1 MSIQKTFEE
10 QYDDF
15 FNFFNNNHSIEEIEE
30 FITKNDIPS
39 FSPYKQIHLNMIDSR
54 NLNILFY
61 IILKSTSDEDCL
73 EKLKL
78 LIEKYNVNYKVF
90 DFNCQ
95 RRIPFYT
102 CIKGYLES
110 TKYIIEKLNYK
121 IELMDNREQ
130 TLFFSAFKSYNLE
143 LVKYLDKKFPK
154 YIFFPDNQYNS
165 CIYDIFKKN
174 MNSPE
179 QTKKFE
185 NVLKYIIN
193 RGFDIF
199 EKNNDNI
206 SFVNKCEHF
215 KKLDTLEKIIKE
227 IGGEYARKYFKIK
240 YMVNKSNGMDF
251 DDNNGKENKDI
262 KNNINDNNSKININI
277 KNNNNEKIND
287 IKNNMINIKNTN
299 KDLKTDDIKYNML
312 NIKNSYKDIKVN
324 ESKNKFNNEDEKI
337 NDIKINTIN
346 FKNNYKDINNY
357 DIKNNMNIK
366 NNNNGAKIIDTQ
378 INIMN
383 IKNNKRDVKMNDKK
397 SLYSNNDTNNKNI
410 INRNNIDNLINDMSH
425 YIDNHYAFLENKKT
439 EKKEKNEKIV
449 IKDYKELNESKN
461 KKNNLDSNLRKND
474 IMKNKSKDIKN
485 SDFKKQNPNFDK
497 QEQKNI
503 FEGVKMNWSIK
514 ISNNNINSNKKFSN
528 QSDNNI
534 IKNDDFSNVNI
545 SNNNISIEKLRDNL
559 SKKEEIETNLIN
571 NKNNNNLLKQ
581 KNELP
586 VINFNE
592 LINHD
597 KNKNEKKYKPCI
609 FLNRKTNFLRDIEKI
624 KKIIKN
630 AQSLKKFS
638 SRVKKQS

>member
-1 MSIQKTFEE
+1 MSTEKTFEE

-15 FNFFNNNHSIEEIEE
+15 FNFFNNNHSIEEIED
-30 FITKNDIPS
+30 FIKKNDIPS

-73 EKLKL
+73 KKLKL

-102 CIKGYLES
+102 CIKGYLQS
-110 TKYIIEKLNYK
+110 TKYIIEKLNYN
-121 IELMDNREQ
+121 IELMDSREQ

-179 QTKKFE
+179 QIQKFE

-215 KKLDTLEKIIKE
+215 KKLDILEKIIKE

-240 YMVNKSNGMDF
+240 YSVNNSNDMDF

-262 KNNINDNNSKININI
+262 KNNINNNNSIINMNI
-277 KNNNNEKIND
+277 KNNNKEKITD
-287 IKNNMINIKNTN
+287 IKNNMINIKNIN
-299 KDLKTDDIKYNML
+299 KDLKMDDIKYNML
-312 NIKNSYKDIKVN
+312 NVKNNYKDIKVN
-324 ESKNKFNNEDEKI
+324 DIKNKFNNEDEKI
-337 NDIKINTIN
+337 NDVKINTMN

-366 NNNNGAKIIDTQ
+366 NNNKDPKIIETQ

-397 SLYSNNDTNNKNI
+397 SLNNNDTSNKNI
-410 INRNNIDNLINDMSH
+410 INKNNIDNLINDMGH
-425 YIDNHYAFLENKKT
+425 YIDSHYAFLENKKT

-449 IKDYKELNESKN
+449 IKEYKELNESKN
-461 KKNNLDSNLRKND
+461 KNNNLDSNFRKND
-474 IMKNKSKDIKN
+474 VMKNKSKDIK
-485 SDFKKQNPNFDK
+485 SPDIKKQNPNLDK
-497 QEQKNI
+497 HEQKSI
-503 FEGVKMNWSIK
+503 FEGIKMNWSIK
-514 ISNNNINSNKKFSN
+514 ISNHNINSNKNFSN

-534 IKNDDFSNVNI
+534 IKNSDFSNVSI
-545 SNNNISIEKLRDNL
+545 SNYNISIEKLREDL
-559 SKKEEIETNLIN
+559 TKKEKIETNLIN
-571 NKNNNNLLKQ
+571 NKNNNNLLKE

-597 KNKNEKKYKPCI
+597 QNKNEKKNRPCI
-609 FLNRKTNFLRDIEKI
+609 FLNRKTNLVRDIEKL

-630 AQSLKKFS
+630 NQRLKKFFLK
-638 SRVKKQS
+638 VKKQS